1 VGPRLDLNAIER
13 CLREV
18 QGDFDAIN
26 ATLDTPRDPLSD
38 EVIAH
43 LLLGYRYVNSL
54 LARGINPLAR
64 GYTQHL
70 LQLNTLVLCGTDE
83 KTQAHC
89 APLVAETER
98 RFYDDLSAG
107 GVRAL
112 MGYLADH
119 KEASVW
125 QRAAGAFIHILSQ
138 PQLFMEGNHRTGCL
152 VMSYVLASE
161 GKPPFV
167 LTVDNAKAY
176 FDPASLAK
184 DCRKRS
190 IRALFEMPKLRK
202 RLASLLKD
210 TANREFLTR

>member
-38 EVIAH
+38 EVISN
-43 LLLGYRYVNSL
+43 LMLGYRYVNTL
-54 LARGINPLAR
+54 LTAGINPLAR
-64 GYTQHL
+64 GNTRHL
-70 LQLNTLVLCGTDE
+70 LELNKLVLCGTDE
-83 KTQAHC
+83 KTHQHY
-89 APLVAETER
+89 APLIAETER
-98 RFYDDLSAG
+98 RFYDDANVG

-119 KEASVW
+119 KEASAW

-138 PQLFMEGNHRTGCL
+138 PQLFIEGNHRTGSL
-152 VMSYVLASE
+152 VMSYVLARE

-167 LTVDNAKAY
+167 LTVGNAKAY
-176 FDPASLAK
+176 FDPSSLAK
-184 DCRKRS
+184 VCRKRS

-210 TANREFLTR
+210 TANREFLSR